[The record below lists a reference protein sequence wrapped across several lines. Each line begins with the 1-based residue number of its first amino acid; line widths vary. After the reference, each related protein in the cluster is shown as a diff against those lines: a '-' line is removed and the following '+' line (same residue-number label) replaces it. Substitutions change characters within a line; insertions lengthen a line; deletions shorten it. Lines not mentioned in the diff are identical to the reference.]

1 MTLIELEHPHGNADR
16 DQGGAHP
23 TQTVPEREQG
33 WQNPRQLQERY
44 RNVEDH
50 PAEGHQ
56 HEPEHPTPTAQDT
69 DHHDGEKHPNAHQ
82 QECCGRGRA
91 PCRRGHERERVRVDG
106 WCSNVDHHQQ
116 QCSQEKKSQER
127 PLQATGMALR
137 WHVHR
142 CPPSLPPSLPP
153 FLVAPAQCKRCSSR
167 SSSRSTRRSVSSSMR
182 PWSRKPMTAARSAAS
197 TSRRSCCWAG
207 SCPSKCSS
215 PAPSMALL
223 RVSSF

>member
-116 QCSQEKKSQER
+116 QCNQEKKSQER
-127 PLQATGMALR
+127 PLQATRKALC
-137 WHVHR
+137 WHVHW
-142 CPPSLPPSLPP
+142 CAPFFL

-167 SSSRSTRRSVSSSMR
+167 SSSRSTSRSVSSSMR
-182 PWSRKPMTAARSAAS
+182 PRSRNLITAARSARS
-197 TSRRSCCWAG
+197 TSCWSRCCIGA
-207 SCPSKCSS
+207 CTTARSS
-215 PAPSMALL
+215 PAPSTEGVRA
-223 RVSSF
+223 SSFFS

>member
-16 DQGGAHP
+16 EKGGPKP
-23 TQTVPEREQG
+23 TQPVPEREQDG
-33 WQNPRQLQERY
+33 KNRGQLQEHDG
-44 RNVEDH
+44 NVEDH

-56 HEPEHPTPTAQDT
+56 HEPEHPTPTAQDA

-106 WCSNVDHHQQ
+106 WCSNVDHYQQ

-127 PLQATGMALR
+127 PLQATRKALR

-142 CPPSLPPSLPP
+142 CAP
-153 FLVAPAQCKRCSSR
+153 FFLFLLTPAQCNRCSSR
-167 SSSRSTRRSVSSSMR
+167 SSSRSTRRSGSSSMR
-182 PWSRKPMTAARSAAS
+182 PWPRNPMTAARSAVS
-197 TSRRSCCWAG
+197 TSCRSCCWTGA
-207 SCPSKCSS
+207 CPSKCSS

-223 RVSSF
+223 RASSF